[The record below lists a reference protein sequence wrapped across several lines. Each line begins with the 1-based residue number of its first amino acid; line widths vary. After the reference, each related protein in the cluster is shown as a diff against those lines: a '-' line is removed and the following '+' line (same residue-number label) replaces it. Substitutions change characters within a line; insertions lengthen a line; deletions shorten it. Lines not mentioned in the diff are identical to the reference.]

1 MVVVVMGKFLL
12 LSWGNV
18 MVAPAGLAAV
28 APSRRIALGAP
39 EVTVIPVVIA
49 VMVAVVVAMMS
60 AERVAVMIPVVVPI
74 AVVIPVVIAM
84 FNPVF
89 ALVLVMPVVLC
100 QRRARAQRQ
109 PQKCY
114 QSHPKCLFHDPL
126 PSLANAF

>member
-12 LSWGNV
+12 LSRGNV
-18 MVAPAGLAAV
+18 MVTPAGLAAV

-60 AERVAVMIPVVVPI
+60 VERVAVMIPVVVPI
-74 AVVIPVVIAM
+74 AIVVAM
-84 FNPVF
+84 LNPVF
-89 ALVLVMPVVLC
+89 ALVLIMPVVLC
-100 QRRARAQRQ
+100 QRRARAQCQ

-126 PSLANAF
+126 PKPC